1 LRTALFIS
9 LKDVRRAYRDPA
21 GIAMMLLA
29 PLVLTLLLGAAFGG
43 EVGQSLT
50 PVPVVLVDEDGGES
64 ARSLVGGLEAAGGEG
79 LLELSRVDTREQAE
93 AAIDAGNASA
103 AIIIPEGFSEAF
115 SGGWSLGGAGIQV
128 ELLQDPAASVGPRLV
143 AGVLR
148 QLISSFNG
156 AWAAGAAA
164 AVEAGAPGL
173 AAIPESDGGFPA
185 EPGGD
190 LAAAQDAAE
199 AAVHRFRELQAGTQP
214 PQIESQSPRIG
225 DAEATEVSVTGAV
238 LAGMMIFFMLIAGA
252 NAARSILEEDQAGT
266 LARLFTTPTSRAAV
280 LGGKFLSAFLAV
292 LLQAVIL
299 VAAGWLLFG
308 IHWGSPVAVMLLI
321 LMGSLV
327 SAGLGVMLNSFVRTP
342 PQAGAIASGVVVFLG
357 LVGGS
362 FTGTLSAGGA
372 FDVLRRLTPN
382 GWLLEAWD
390 LTMRGAP
397 LADLGLPLL
406 AVGAFALLFFL
417 VGSWSFRRRYA

>member
-1 LRTALFIS
+1 LRNALFIS

-21 GIAMMLLA
+21 GLAMMLLA

-43 EVGQSLT
+43 EGELSLT

-64 ARSLVGGLEAAGGEG
+64 ARSLVAGLEATGGEG
-79 LLELSRVDTREQAE
+79 LLELAPADTREQAE
-93 AAIDAGNASA
+93 AAIAGGDATA

-115 SGGWSLGGAGIQV
+115 SGGWSLGGASVQV
-128 ELLQDPAASVGPRLV
+128 ELLQDPASSSGPRLV
-143 AGVLR
+143 AGVLQ

-164 AVEAGAPGL
+164 AVDAGVPGTDAMPEA
-173 AAIPESDGGFPA
+173 DGGFPA
-185 EPGGD
+185 EPAGD

-199 AAVHRFRELQAGTQP
+199 AAVHRFRELQAGIQSP
-214 PQIESQSPRIG
+214 EIESRSPRIG
-225 DAEATEVSVTGAV
+225 GADATEVSVTGAV
-238 LAGMMIFFMLIAGA
+238 LAGMMVFFMLIAGA
-252 NAARSILEEDQAGT
+252 NGARSILEEDQAGT
-266 LARLFTTPTSRAAV
+266 LARLFTTPTARAVV
-280 LGGKFLSAFLAV
+280 LGGKFLSAFLSV
-292 LLQAVIL
+292 LLQAAIL
-299 VAAGWLLFG
+299 VIAGRLLFG
-308 IHWGSPVAVMLLI
+308 IDWGAPVAVLLLI
-321 LMGSLV
+321 LMGALV

-342 PQAGAIASGVVVFLG
+342 SQAGAIASGVVVLLA
-357 LVGGS
+357 LVGGN

-397 LADLGLPLL
+397 LAELMLPLL
-406 AVGAFALLFFL
+406 AVAGFSLLFFL
-417 VGSWSFRRRYA
+417 VGTWSFRRRYA

>member
-1 LRTALFIS
+1 MRNALFIS

-29 PLVLTLLLGAAFGG
+29 PLVLTLLLGAAFGD

-93 AAIDAGNASA
+93 TVIDAGDASA

-128 ELLQDPAASVGPRLV
+128 ELLQDPAASAGPRLV

-164 AVEAGAPGL
+164 AVEAGVPGL
-173 AAIPESDGGFPA
+173 AAVPESDGGFPA

-190 LAAAQDAAE
+190 LAAARDAAE
-199 AAVHRFRELQAGTQP
+199 AAVHRFR
-214 PQIESQSPRIG
+214 
-225 DAEATEVSVTGAV
+225 
-238 LAGMMIFFMLIAGA
+238 
-252 NAARSILEEDQAGT
+252 
-266 LARLFTTPTSRAAV
+266 
-280 LGGKFLSAFLAV
+280 
-292 LLQAVIL
+292 
-299 VAAGWLLFG
+299 
-308 IHWGSPVAVMLLI
+308 
-321 LMGSLV
+321 
-327 SAGLGVMLNSFVRTP
+327 
-342 PQAGAIASGVVVFLG
+342 
-357 LVGGS
+357 
-362 FTGTLSAGGA
+362 
-372 FDVLRRLTPN
+372 
-382 GWLLEAWD
+382 
-390 LTMRGAP
+390 
-397 LADLGLPLL
+397 
-406 AVGAFALLFFL
+406 
-417 VGSWSFRRRYA
+417 